1 MSTDESRLNDR
12 YAVVSA
18 LGAADYVPES
28 GEYLR
33 FFKWDRQ
40 KETRE
45 KQERK
50 TETRSGKDTGAETG
64 ELETLIP
71 AELYFPNSELSDR
84 PYGKPVLVLWLR
96 EQDAAPD
103 PLMFLDDLLSSLKN
117 ALDRRESKIAL
128 T

>member
-1 MSTDESRLNDR
+1 MR
-12 YAVVSA
+12 
-18 LGAADYVPES
+18 P
-28 GEYLR
+28 
-33 FFKWDRQ
+33 
-40 KETRE
+40 
-45 KQERK
+45 
-50 TETRSGKDTGAETG
+50 GKDTGAETG

-103 PLMFLDDLLSSLKN
+103 PLMLSGWSPVIFKD

-128 T
+128 TYDVLGRGVPPP